1 MPRRPDDEDGSAVPH
16 SRLSRLAGLGGMAA
30 GIAGDVALHGV
41 RQLAAGKRP
50 KASDLFLTP
59 SNAMKLTRQLSQ
71 MRGAAMKIGQMISMD
86 SGDFLPKE
94 FADILARLRA
104 DAKHMPRKQLMGVL
118 DTEWGRGWRSRYKS
132 FDMQPI
138 AAASIGQVHRA
149 KLPDG
154 TELAIKIQ
162 YPGVKDSIDS
172 DVKNVAALLRM
183 SGLVP
188 ASLDVAPIIE
198 EGRKQLHQEADY
210 EREAAYMS
218 RFAQLLKEH
227 KSFEVPQYYPDISTD
242 KVLAMSFHES
252 IPIEDMV
259 SADQE
264 TRDTIISRLME
275 LTLRELF
282 DFKLMQTDPN
292 FANYRYNETNEKIV
306 LLDFGACRD
315 VYTDISK
322 AYGAVMQAALA
333 NDADAVY
340 EAAIAIGFIPKD
352 IKPAYRKV
360 IMELIT
366 MVLEPLSEDGLFDFG
381 DNTLAQDLRDT
392 AMPLATKRELWHIPQ
407 PDIIFIQRKLG
418 GIYMLATRL
427 KARVDVRGLIE
438 RYIPN

>member
-1 MPRRPDDEDGSAVPH
+1 
-16 SRLSRLAGLGGMAA
+16 
-30 GIAGDVALHGV
+30 
-41 RQLAAGKRP
+41 
-50 KASDLFLTP
+50 
-59 SNAMKLTRQLSQ
+59 
-71 MRGAAMKIGQMISMD
+71 
-86 SGDFLPKE
+86 
-94 FADILARLRA
+94 
-104 DAKHMPRKQLMGVL
+104 
-118 DTEWGRGWRSRYKS
+118 
-132 FDMQPI
+132 
-138 AAASIGQVHRA
+138 
-149 KLPDG
+149 
-154 TELAIKIQ
+154 
-162 YPGVKDSIDS
+162 
-172 DVKNVAALLRM
+172 M

-210 EREAAYMS
+210 EREAAYLG
-218 RFAQLLKEH
+218 RFAKLLKKH

-282 DFKLMQTDPN
+282 EFKLMQT
-292 FANYRYNETNEKIV
+292 V
-306 LLDFGACRD
+306 
-315 VYTDISK
+315 
-322 AYGAVMQAALA
+322 A

-340 EAAIAIGFIPKD
+340 EAAIAIGFIPND
-352 IKPAYRKV
+352 IKAAYRKV
-360 IMELIT
+360 IIELIS
-366 MVLEPLSEDGLFDFG
+366 MVLEPLSEGAPFDFG

>member
-1 MPRRPDDEDGSAVPH
+1 
-16 SRLSRLAGLGGMAA
+16 
-30 GIAGDVALHGV
+30 
-41 RQLAAGKRP
+41 
-50 KASDLFLTP
+50 
-59 SNAMKLTRQLSQ
+59 
-71 MRGAAMKIGQMISMD
+71 
-86 SGDFLPKE
+86 
-94 FADILARLRA
+94 
-104 DAKHMPRKQLMGVL
+104 
-118 DTEWGRGWRSRYKS
+118 
-132 FDMQPI
+132 
-138 AAASIGQVHRA
+138 
-149 KLPDG
+149 
-154 TELAIKIQ
+154 
-162 YPGVKDSIDS
+162 
-172 DVKNVAALLRM
+172 
-183 SGLVP
+183 
-188 ASLDVAPIIE
+188 
-198 EGRKQLHQEADY
+198 
-210 EREAAYMS
+210 
-218 RFAQLLKEH
+218 
-227 KSFEVPQYYPDISTD
+227 
-242 KVLAMSFHES
+242 MSFHES